1 MPKQATSSVLA
12 TAAAGVRDLLASAA
26 RGARRIAWK
35 PLGVVPLLLCWLVLG
50 SLPAAGGAD
59 VVVFAAESLREALDE
74 AAKTYGESARIKIA
88 ASYGGTH
95 ALAKQIAAG
104 ARADVFIAGTR
115 EPMDKLEARAL
126 IRPESR
132 VDLLGNWLVLV
143 APRDS
148 LLSLRIAPGFPLVG
162 ALGTRRL
169 AVPDM
174 EASPAGRA
182 VKAALEHLG
191 VWADVRNQLLQA
203 PTLRA
208 TLRMVATGEAP
219 LGVVFA
225 TDALIEPRVKVVDA
239 FPEDSYP
246 PIVYAAALTGR
257 AGPAAEGF
265 FEFLKSVEGRALF
278 ERRGFTI
285 LGR

>member
-1 MPKQATSSVLA
+1 M
-12 TAAAGVRDLLASAA
+12 
-26 RGARRIAWK
+26 
-35 PLGVVPLLLCWLVLG
+35 PLLFCWLVLG
-50 SLPAAGGAD
+50 SLPSAGGAD

-74 AAKTYGESARIKIA
+74 AAKTYGESANVKIA

-95 ALAKQIAAG
+95 SLAKQIAAG
-104 ARADVFIAGTR
+104 ARADIFIAGSR
-115 EPMDKLEARAL
+115 EPMDKLEAGSL

-148 LLSLRIAPGFPLVG
+148 LLSLRIAPGFPLAG

-169 AVPDM
+169 AVPDV

-182 VKAALEHLG
+182 AKAALEHLG
-191 VWADVRNQLLQA
+191 VWADIRDQLLQA
-203 PTLRA
+203 PNLRA
-208 TLRMVATGEAP
+208 ALRMVAVGEAP
-219 LGVVFA
+219 LGIVYA

-246 PIVYAAALTGR
+246 PIVYVAALTGR

-265 FEFLKSVEGRALF
+265 FEFLRSAEGRALF
-278 ERRGFTI
+278 EKRGFAI
-285 LGR
+285 LGP